1 MPDVKR
7 KIWKLEI
14 SLVTVDIVER
24 FKQELIYG
32 LSSGTKDSGCC
43 GDMAVSGG

>member
-1 MPDVKR
+1 MAVA
-7 KIWKLEI
+7 
-14 SLVTVDIVER
+14 IVER